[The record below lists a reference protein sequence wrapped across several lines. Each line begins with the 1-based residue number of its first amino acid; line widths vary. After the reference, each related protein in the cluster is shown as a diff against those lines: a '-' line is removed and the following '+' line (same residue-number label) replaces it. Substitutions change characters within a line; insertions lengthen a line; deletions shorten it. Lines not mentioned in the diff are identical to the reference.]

1 MPSLGVVAASMLA
14 TNIHVRATKT
24 RPCEFLKYILPI
36 QTNAELADIRIED
49 LGWMTFAVVLGR
61 AKTDR
66 CIPDGVVG
74 SESDPA
80 GHRAVLLARL
90 GHLLLGSER
99 LVAL

>member
-24 RPCEFLKYILPI
+24 RPCEFLEYILPI
-36 QTNAELADIRIED
+36 RTNAELADIRKH
-49 LGWMTFAVVLGR
+49 LGRMTFAVVLGR

-74 SESDPA
+74 SESNPA